1 MSRQL
6 LIALGGGTSAILS
19 IAFVAGSPLMLVF
32 ANLAPLPLFFV
43 GLGIGPLA
51 AVIAGVIGLVLS
63 GLFGGLVG
71 AGLFGLVHALPT
83 WLAVRQALLKR
94 VAPDGTVVW
103 YPIGAVLSW
112 LSALAAALLIM
123 ATLTSYQHGS
133 GLEQAVTAYLDQVM
147 LAMMPNVGAS
157 DREMFVATLTPL
169 FPSTAGI
176 SWIAVI
182 VGNGLFAQAVL
193 TRSGRNL
200 RPAPTVKDFTL
211 PDWMSW
217 LLVACAAMAL
227 LGSGDVEYIGRNL
240 VAIMAVPFFVLGA
253 VVVHALARCAPSP
266 KVLLVAFY
274 LVLFVSGW
282 ARVAIAGLGLIE
294 QWIGVLRRVAVPQTL
309 QEDE

>member
-19 IAFVAGSPLMLVF
+19 IAFLAGAPMMLVF

-43 GLGIGPLA
+43 GLGIGPAA
-51 AVIAGVIGLVLS
+51 AVIAGVVGLVLS
-63 GLFGGLVG
+63 GAFGGLVS
-71 AGLFGLVHALPT
+71 AGLYGLVHALPT

-94 VAPDGTVVW
+94 TAPDGTAIW
-103 YPIGAVLSW
+103 YPAGAVLSW
-112 LSALAAALLIM
+112 LSALAAALLIV
-123 ATLTSYQHGS
+123 AALASYQHGQ

-147 LAMMPNVGAS
+147 LALMPNIGVS

-176 SWIAVI
+176 SWIAVV

-193 TRSGRNL
+193 TKSGRNL
-200 RPAPTVKDFTL
+200 RPSPTIGSFSL

-227 LGSGDVEYIGRNL
+227 LGSGDLEYIGRNL
-240 VAIMAVPFFVLGA
+240 AAIMAVPFFVLGA
-253 VVVHALARCAPSP
+253 VVVHALARRSQSP

-274 LVLFVSGW
+274 LVLFVSSW
-282 ARVAIAGLGLIE
+282 ARVAVAGLGLIE
-294 QWIGVLRRVAVPQTL
+294 QWVGVRRRAAALKPL

>member
-6 LIALGGGTSAILS
+6 LIALGGGTSAVLS
-19 IAFVAGSPLMLVF
+19 IAFMAGSPMMLVF

-43 GLGIGPLA
+43 GLGIGPA
-51 AVIAGVIGLVLS
+51 GAVVAGVVGLIIS
-63 GLFGGLVG
+63 GAFGGLVG
-71 AGLFGLVHALPT
+71 AGLYGLVHALPT

-103 YPIGAVLSW
+103 YSIGAVLSW
-112 LSALAAALLIM
+112 LTALAAAMLIM
-123 ATLTSYQHGS
+123 ATLTSYQHGQ

-147 LAMMPNVGAS
+147 LAIMPNVGIS

-176 SWIAVI
+176 SWIAVV

-193 TRSGRNL
+193 SRSGRNI
-200 RPAPTVKDFTL
+200 RPSPTIKDFTL

-227 LGSGDVEYIGRNL
+227 LGSGDLEYIGRNL
-240 VAIMAVPFFVLGA
+240 AAIMAVPFFVLGA
-253 VVVHALARCAPSP
+253 VVVHALARRTPSP

-294 QWIGVLRRVAVPQTL
+294 QWVGVRQRVAALQPL

>member
-6 LIALGGGTSAILS
+6 LIALGGGTSAVLS
-19 IAFVAGSPLMLVF
+19 IAFITGSPMMLVF
-32 ANLAPLPLFFV
+32 ANLAPLPLFLV
-43 GLGIGPLA
+43 GLGFGPA
-51 AVIAGVIGLVLS
+51 AGTVAGIIGLILS
-63 GLFGGLVG
+63 GVFGGVVA

-83 WLAVRQALLKR
+83 WLAVRQALLKH
-94 VAPDGTVVW
+94 VASDGTTHW

-112 LSALAAALLIM
+112 LSALAGALLIV
-123 ATLTSYQHGS
+123 ATLASYPGGT
-133 GLEQAVTAYLDQVM
+133 GLEEAVTAYLDQVM
-147 LAMMPNVGAS
+147 VVLMPGVGVS
-157 DREMFVATLTPL
+157 DREVFVAALVPL

-193 TRSGRNL
+193 AKSGRNI
-200 RPAPTVKDFTL
+200 RPSPTIKDFTL

-217 LLVACAAMAL
+217 LLVASAALAL
-227 LGSGDVEYIGRNL
+227 LGSGDLEYIGRNL
-240 VAIMAVPFFVLGA
+240 AAIMAVPFFVLGA
-253 VVVHALARCAPSP
+253 VVVHALASRTPSP

-274 LVLFVSGW
+274 MVLFVSGW

-294 QWIGVLRRVAVPQTL
+294 QWVGVRRRAAASHPL